1 VKTARDIF
9 RESSGNDE
17 KKKIV
22 HTRVAARVAARV
34 TLTM

>member
-1 VKTARDIF
+1 MARDTF

-17 KKKIV
+17 RKTIIV
-22 HTRVAARVAARV
+22 HTHVAARVAARV